1 MVCGDGVP
9 LDGAAVTFFPDG
21 KAATLGGMARTG
33 SDGKFVITG
42 AKGEAGLV
50 PGSYKVTVSKLKGG
64 GVVTDEA
71 VVAAPSETE
80 IARKN
85 DLPPHY
91 SDPTKT
97 KLSYSVTGDGKPI
110 EIKLTMKKK

>member
-1 MVCGDGVP
+1 MRRAWFAVLATVVLVGCGSKAVIPVNGIVTMDGVP

-50 PGSYKVTVSKLKGG
+50 PGSYKVTVSK
-64 GVVTDEA
+64 
-71 VVAAPSETE
+71 
-80 IARKN
+80 
-85 DLPPHY
+85 
-91 SDPTKT
+91 
-97 KLSYSVTGDGKPI
+97 
-110 EIKLTMKKK
+110 